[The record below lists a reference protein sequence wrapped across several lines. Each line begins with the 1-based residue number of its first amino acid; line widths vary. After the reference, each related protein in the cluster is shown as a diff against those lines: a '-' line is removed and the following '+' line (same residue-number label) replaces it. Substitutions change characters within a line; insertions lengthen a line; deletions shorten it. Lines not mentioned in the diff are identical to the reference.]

1 MMDFLTNLLDN
12 SSMPWITALLLGL
25 MTAISPCPLATNIT
39 AIGFISKDLENRNRI
54 FFNGLFYTLGRV
66 ISYTSIALIIYFGAD
81 QFKFS
86 GFFQRY
92 GGRIIGPLLLLIG
105 IFMLDII
112 RINFPGFSR
121 LSEKM
126 GKRKSWRFI
135 DALLLGM
142 VFALAFCPYSG
153 VLYFGMLVPLTI
165 SSPSGLYLPIIFAI
179 ATGIPVI
186 IFAWVLAY
194 IVSGVGNLYNKI
206 KIFELWFR
214 RFIAILFIIVGIYYI
229 IRIYILK
236 I

>member
-1 MMDFLTNLLDN
+1 MNEFLTGILDS
-12 SSMPWITALLLGL
+12 SSMPWLTALILGL

-39 AIGFISKDLENRNRI
+39 AIGFISKDLENRNRV
-54 FFNGLFYTLGRV
+54 FLNGLFYTLGRA
-66 ISYTSIALIIYFGAD
+66 ITYTLIPLIIYFGAD

-92 GGRIIGPLLLLIG
+92 GEKIIGPLLVLIG
-105 IFMLDII
+105 IFMLDIV
-112 RINFPGFSR
+112 RINFPGFGR

-126 GKRKSWRFI
+126 EKRKTWRYI
-135 DALLLGM
+135 NAVLLGI

-165 SSPSGLYLPIIFAI
+165 SSASGLYLPVVFAI

-186 IFAWVLAY
+186 IVAWVLAY
-194 IVSGVGNLYNKI
+194 TVSGIGVVYNRI

-214 RFIAILFIIVGIYYI
+214 RVIAVVFIIVGLYYI
-229 IRIYILK
+229 FRIYL
-236 I
+236 